1 MITTLHIH
9 PSKHIYELQQEF
21 NTAYPFL
28 KLNFYLPAAV
38 KSGQQRTHNNPVDKS
53 FLLKTAGLKKEGDID
68 ISETVTVANLEKSI
82 HDQFGL
88 NAQVLRNSG
97 NIWLETTM
105 TDEWTL
111 RQQNE
116 HGREITH
123 GHTPEENNS
132 VDYDLERD
140 GA

>member
-1 MITTLHIH
+1 MNTTLHIH
-9 PSKHIYELQQEF
+9 PSKYIYELQQEF

-28 KLNFYLPAAV
+28 KLHFYLPGPIAA
-38 KSGQQRTHNNPVDKS
+38 GQHGKPVDKS
-53 FLLKTAGLKKEGDID
+53 FLLKTAGLKNEGEID
-68 ISETVTVANLEKSI
+68 ISGTVTVANLERSMR
-82 HDQFGL
+82 DQFGL
-88 NAQVLRNSG
+88 RAQVLRNSG

-123 GHTPEENNS
+123 GNTPEEQMPG
-132 VDYDLERD
+132 DYDLERD
-140 GA
+140 DR